1 MIRATIIDDE
11 AKSIATLKGLID
23 EYCTGVSVVSTAN
36 SVASGIEALQKNPT
50 DIVFLDIAMTDGD
63 GFEVL
68 KALPGK
74 NFEVIFTTAYHD
86 YALRAFEFSALHY
99 LLKPIDPDELNG
111 AITRFNKRH
120 INGNQA
126 VQYDILN
133 RGLNNEFR
141 RIALPS
147 LEGIT
152 FVDLDDII
160 RCEAADSYTIFYLRD
175 KSKIM
180 VSKSLNKYEK
190 LLEGSFFCR
199 IHDKHLINLKFVSK
213 YVRGKGGNVVL
224 TNGFSA
230 DVSVRRKEEFLEKM
244 AQFTRAV

>member
-11 AKSIATLKGLID
+11 AKSIATLKGLIE
-23 EYCTGVSVVSTAN
+23 EYCTGIDVVSTAN
-36 SVASGIEALQKNPT
+36 SVASGIDTLQKTSP
-50 DIVFLDIAMTDGD
+50 DIVFLDISMTDGD

-68 KALPGK
+68 KALSGK
-74 NFEVIFTTAYHD
+74 DFEVIFTTAYHD
-86 YALRAFEFSALHY
+86 YALKAFEFSALHY
-99 LLKPIDPDELNG
+99 LLKPIDPDELNK
-111 AITRFNKRH
+111 AVLRFSKRH
-120 INGNQA
+120 DKESQ
-126 VQYDILN
+126 VTQYDIFN
-133 RGLNNEFR
+133 KGLNNEFR

-147 LEGIT
+147 LQGIT
-152 FVDLDDII
+152 FIDLDDVV

-190 LLEGSFFCR
+190 LLEGSFFYR
-199 IHDKHLINLKFVSK
+199 IHDKHLINLKFISK

-224 TNGFSA
+224 TNGFSV
-230 DVSVRRKEEFLEKM
+230 DVAVRRKEEFLEKM

>member
-11 AKSIATLKGLID
+11 AKSIATLQGLIE
-23 EYCTGVSVVSTAN
+23 EYCDGIKVVSTAN
-36 SVASGIEALQKNPT
+36 SVAAGIDAVQKSAP
-50 DIVFLDIAMTDGD
+50 DIVFLDIEMTDGD

-68 KALPGK
+68 KALPEK
-74 NFEVIFTTAYHD
+74 KFEVVFTTAYHD

-99 LLKPIDPDELNG
+99 LLKPVDPDELNKAVYRYG
-111 AITRFNKRH
+111 KLHNH
-120 INGNQA
+120 VNQA
-126 VQYDILN
+126 IQYDILHK
-133 RGLNNEFR
+133 GLSNEFR

-147 LEGIT
+147 LQGIT
-152 FVDLDDII
+152 FIDLDDIV

-175 KSKIM
+175 KSRIT

-190 LLEGSFFCR
+190 LLDGSFFCR

-224 TNGFSA
+224 TNGFSV

-244 AQFTRAV
+244 AQFARSV